1 MFSFLDLNEI
11 PVDLSFEEGTFSL
24 RPRHVLIIV
33 KYENKW
39 LLTKHP
45 IRGIEFPGGKVEEG
59 ETLIEAAIRETYE
72 ETNVKIK
79 DIEWVAEYLVRDEP
93 PFCKAVFR
101 GKVNY
106 IGEEAT
112 TFETDGPIWLTTEE
126 FYQAD
131 NLSFHMKDEGM
142 KAILGK
148 VVEDDGKWDD

>member
-1 MFSFLDLNEI
+1 MRSFIDLNGI
-11 PVDLSFEEGTFSL
+11 PVDLSFEKEAFSM
-24 RPRHVLIIV
+24 RPQHVLIIARHN
-33 KYENKW
+33 NKW

-45 IRGIEFPGGKVEEG
+45 VRGLEFPGGKVEAG

-79 DIEWVAEYLVRDEP
+79 HVEWVAEYLVRDEV

-101 GKVNY
+101 AQVDY
-106 IGEEAT
+106 IGEEAA
-112 TFETDGPIWLTTEE
+112 TFETEGPIWLTPAE
-126 FYQAD
+126 FFQAD

-148 VVEDDGKWDD
+148 VVDDDGKWND